1 MEEEEEY
8 KPREKRAGGRLIED
22 GRRREEEHKPREE
35 GRSVSKKRG
44 PIDRGWKEEEEEH
57 KPREE
62 GKREP
67 IDRGRRST
75 SRVRKE
81 GA

>member
-1 MEEEEEY
+1 M
-8 KPREKRAGGRLIED
+8 
-22 GRRREEEHKPREE
+22 EEHKPREE

-57 KPREE
+57 
-62 GKREP
+62 
-67 IDRGRRST
+67 

-81 GA
+81 WGTID

>member
-1 MEEEEEY
+1 M
-8 KPREKRAGGRLIED
+8 IED
-22 GRRREEEHKPREE
+22 GGAGWRRTRRV
-35 GRSVSKKRG
+35 RKKRG